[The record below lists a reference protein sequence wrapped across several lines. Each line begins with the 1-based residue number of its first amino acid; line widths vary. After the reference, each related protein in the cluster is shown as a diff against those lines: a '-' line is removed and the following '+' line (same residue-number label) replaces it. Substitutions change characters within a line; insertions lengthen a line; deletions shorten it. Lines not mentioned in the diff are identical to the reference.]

1 MPEAGIRMVYIL
13 LNEAKK
19 RGADCLATVCPL
31 CQFNLDAYHA
41 QVTAEYGPV
50 LVPTVYFTQ
59 LMGLAFGLP
68 EQELGLNRA
77 AIPFKWRPTEVPPA
91 KVTAAA

>member
-1 MPEAGIRMVYIL
+1 M
-13 LNEAKK
+13 
-19 RGADCLATVCPL
+19 CPL

-41 QVTAEYGPV
+41 QVTAQYGPV

-68 EQELGLNRA
+68 DKELGLNRA
-77 AIPFKWRPTEVPPA
+77 AIPFKWRPRGRGCAQPGGGESPECNA
-91 KVTAAA
+91 ERIRSAL

>member
-1 MPEAGIRMVYIL
+1 MRGPIAWQSWKRIGGPLDWAGSFIVLR
-13 LNEAKK
+13 ARPKK

-41 QVTAEYGPV
+41 PVTAQYGPV

-68 EQELGLNRA
+68 DKELGGGTHVR
-77 AIPFKWRPTEVPPA
+77 VD
-91 KVTAAA
+91 